1 LMLHQPTEK
10 SIGSLLLTHG
20 AGSNAEAPLL
30 IACAKAFC
38 DAGFLVLRYHLPF
51 RQKRPSGPPHPG
63 DAKADQAGIEE
74 ALASLRAQAQGPV
87 IAGGHSYGGRQ
98 ASVLAAAQPGICGC
112 TAPALLPFAPAEK
125 AAADAHRSLAGPANA
140 VILLPWDKRPL
151 RNYRRNANCLTSDT
165 SLNRT
170 RREAERR
177 ARFGSRSLRYSRAA
191 HRAICYYP
199 TPSL

>member
-1 LMLHQPTEK
+1 MLHQPTEK

-38 DAGFLVLRYHLPF
+38 NAGFLVLRYHLPF

-63 DAKADQAGIEE
+63 DAKADQAAIEE

-98 ASVLAAAQPGICGC
+98 ASVLAAAQPGI
-112 TAPALLPFAPAEK
+112 ADALLLLSYPLHPPK
-125 AAADAHRSLAGPANA
+125 KPLQMRTAHWPDLQ
-140 VILLPWDKRPL
+140 
-151 RNYRRNANCLTSDT
+151 
-165 SLNRT
+165 
-170 RREAERR
+170 
-177 ARFGSRSLRYSRAA
+177 
-191 HRAICYYP
+191 
-199 TPSL
+199 TPSFFFHGTKDPFGTIEEMQTALRLIPASTELGVKQNAGHDLAAGRFDIAEQLIAPFVRFVS